1 MAKITKKIKTIKVDA
16 DKCNGCRT
24 CEIVCSAHH
33 STPQYSTVNPAASRI
48 HIVTRRL
55 RDIWLPV
62 FAGEYTP
69 AECNGRDKYVIDGKE
84 YDECAFCRA
93 ACPSRDLFK
102 DPDSGLPLKCDMCE
116 GEDMPL
122 CVEWCLNDVLIYEE
136 REEEVDEE
144 VLLDEMETGLEALM
158 EKFGRDKVESAM
170 NRMSRNG

>member
-1 MAKITKKIKTIKVDA
+1 
-16 DKCNGCRT
+16 
-24 CEIVCSAHH
+24 
-33 STPQYSTVNPAASRI
+33 
-48 HIVTRRL
+48 
-55 RDIWLPV
+55 
-62 FAGEYTP
+62 
-69 AECNGRDKYVIDGKE
+69 
-84 YDECAFCRA
+84 
-93 ACPSRDLFK
+93 
-102 DPDSGLPLKCDMCE
+102 MCE

>member
-24 CEIVCSAHH
+24 CEIVCSAYH
-33 STPQYSTVNPAASRI
+33 STPEYCTVNPAASRI

-69 AECNGRDKYVIDGKE
+69 AECNGRDKYIIDGKE
-84 YDECAFCRA
+84 YDECTFCRA
-93 ACPSRDLFK
+93 TCPSRDLFK

-116 GEDMPL
+116 GLDRP
-122 CVEWCLNDVLIYEE
+122 CV
-136 REEEVDEE
+136 
-144 VLLDEMETGLEALM
+144 
-158 EKFGRDKVESAM
+158 S
-170 NRMSRNG
+170 NGASTKC